1 MTPTMD
7 LIKSPTTQSIK
18 PSSSIFHRYLFSI
31 VILSFVSNN
40 SRFYQ
45 YTTVDANEEAMYTIF
60 PIIINTISYHE
71 GLILTIIL
79 QKVIT
84 LADISSPF
92 ISNLISTVVECY
104 DMSIA
109 IAKREFE
116 VTISAIHNSI
126 IFCDRYD

>member
-1 MTPTMD
+1 
-7 LIKSPTTQSIK
+7 
-18 PSSSIFHRYLFSI
+18 
-31 VILSFVSNN
+31 
-40 SRFYQ
+40 
-45 YTTVDANEEAMYTIF
+45 MYTIVL
-60 PIIINTISYHE
+60 IIINTISYHE

-84 LADISSPF
+84 LADISSAF
-92 ISNLISTVVECY
+92 ISNLISTVVKCF

-126 IFCDRYD
+126 IFCNRYD